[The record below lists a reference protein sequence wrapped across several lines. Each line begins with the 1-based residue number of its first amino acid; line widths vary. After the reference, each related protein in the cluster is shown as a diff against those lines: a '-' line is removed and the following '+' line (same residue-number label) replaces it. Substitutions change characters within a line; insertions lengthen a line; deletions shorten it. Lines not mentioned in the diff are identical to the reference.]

1 MTAAGERLWGWWHA
15 FDQPVTLWITLAAAA
30 VLLLALPA
38 IEILARRRGLPE
50 ALHRELRVRTLSWMV
65 LLPLMIGP
73 VLLGALWTIA
83 AATVLSLW
91 CYREYARVTGLFR
104 ERTVSLC
111 VVIGILL
118 LAFASL
124 DHWYGL
130 FVALSPLVAVLIA
143 VATIPFDAPAGY
155 VQRVALGMLGFL
167 LLGVGLGH
175 LGFMANDWGYRPIVL
190 LLLLAVA
197 ANDVFAFIVGKSLGG
212 PKLLP
217 ATSPN
222 KSVSGAVG
230 ALLLTTVLVTLVGGA
245 VFAGTPMGGLAH
257 RIGLGL
263 IVALLGQL
271 GDLTLS
277 SIKRD
282 VGIKDSG
289 TAIPGHGGVLD
300 RFNSLLLVAPAAFH
314 YIAYFNGIGLDQPA
328 RIITGS

>member
-1 MTAAGERLWGWWHA
+1 MTLAGERLWGWWHA
-15 FDQPVTLWITLAAAA
+15 FDRPVTLWITLAAAA

-38 IEILARRRGLPE
+38 IELLARLRGLPP

-73 VLLGALWTIA
+73 VLLGAFWTIA
-83 AATVLSLW
+83 AVCVLSLW
-91 CYREYARVTGLFR
+91 CYREYARATGLFR
-104 ERTVSLC
+104 EKAISLC
-111 VVIGILL
+111 IVLGILL
-118 LAFASL
+118 LTFASL
-124 DHWYGL
+124 DHWYH
-130 FVALSPLVAVLIA
+130 FFMALTPLVTVLIA
-143 VATIPFDAPAGY
+143 ICTIPFDRPQGY
-155 VQRVALGMLGFL
+155 IQRVALGMLGFL
-167 LLGVGLGH
+167 LLGSGLGH
-175 LGFMANDWGYRPIVL
+175 LGYMADDWSYRPIVL

-222 KSVSGAVG
+222 KSVSGALG
-230 ALLLTTVLVTLVGGA
+230 ALLLTTLLVTLLGGP
-245 VFAGTPMGGLAH
+245 VFAGTPMAGLPH

-263 IVALLGQL
+263 IVAALGQL

-289 TAIPGHGGVLD
+289 TIIPGHGGVLD

-314 YIAYFNGIGLDQPA
+314 YIGYFNGFGLDQPT

>member
-1 MTAAGERLWGWWHA
+1 MSAAGERLWGWWHA

-30 VLLLALPA
+30 VLIVALPA
-38 IEILARRRGLPE
+38 IEILARLRGVPE
-50 ALHRELRVRTLSWMV
+50 ALHRELRTRTLSWMV

-73 VLLGALWTIA
+73 VLLGAAWTIA
-83 AATVLSLW
+83 AVTLLSLW

-111 VVIGILL
+111 VVLGILL

-124 DHWYGL
+124 DHWYGF
-130 FVALSPLVAVLIA
+130 FVALTPLVAVLIA
-143 VATIPFDAPAGY
+143 VATIPLDSPAGY
-155 VQRVALGMLGFL
+155 IQRVALGLFGFL
-167 LLGVGLGH
+167 LLGTGLGH
-175 LGFMANDWGYRPIVL
+175 LGYMANDWSYRPIVL

-230 ALLLTTVLVTLVGGA
+230 ALLLTTLLVTLIGGP
-245 VFAGTPMGGLAH
+245 VFAGTPMASLAH

-282 VGIKDSG
+282 VGVKDSG
-289 TAIPGHGGVLD
+289 TIIPGHGGVLD

-314 YIAYFNGIGLDQPA
+314 YVGFFNGFGLDQPT
-328 RIITGS
+328 RIITGG